1 MNVAAPSFPSGP
13 RTLPRLQPSSLLSRR
28 GGGGRIPGTS
38 HYGNKDK
45 QLPLVVPRAEGNG
58 RPGLLRV
65 PWTARRANQS
75 ILKEISSGCSLEGMM
90 LKLKLQSLA
99 TSCEELTHWKR
110 L

>member
-58 RPGLLRV
+58 RPGDSQSAGLRRGFAQIHRDI
-65 PWTARRANQS
+65 PD
-75 ILKEISSGCSLEGMM
+75 
-90 LKLKLQSLA
+90 
-99 TSCEELTHWKR
+99 
-110 L
+110 